1 MKRILKIIGIVWLL
15 LTIISVIVIK
25 RDTYKIYGGL
35 TEKVD
40 HTRWTPS
47 PEDYRIVNAK
57 ILSPQGDRFI
67 EGQTLVVR
75 DGVIAA
81 IDSSTQHTDS
91 KSYDAQGKYLIPG
104 LIDSHVHLWY
114 SENDLLLYIANGVTQ
129 IREMIG
135 ETHHLQWKEEIANG
149 RLGPD
154 MYVTSPRLG
163 SFGTMEGWFMRFTQ
177 KFNNVRTAAE
187 AQTYVRSMAEKG
199 YDGIKIYS
207 HLNKESYDA
216 ISEEIIQ
223 HDLDMVGHI
232 PWSTSWDDVY
242 ASNQNEIAHIEEV
255 MNAFRREYDTMEDSD
270 KESFLQ
276 YVTERSEAI
285 SERLIAEN
293 ISVTTTVWLT
303 QSFIEQQRDIQQVL
317 RDVELAYVNPGI
329 SEWNPF
335 IPGGLGWLPEV
346 NRYKIPDD
354 LSPEQREGRLAYF
367 DEYAKAA
374 GIILG
379 ILSQNGVNI
388 LAGTDANLP
397 AAVPGFS
404 LHDELIAM
412 QSSGMSPAEVLAAAT
427 IRPAQWLAINAGQ
440 IAHGKRANMVLL
452 DANPLIDIS
461 NTKMINTVFSNQKV
475 LERDQLDDILH
486 AVKSANDNSRKKD
499 ITDFN

>member
-1 MKRILKIIGIVWLL
+1 
-15 LTIISVIVIK
+15 
-25 RDTYKIYGGL
+25 
-35 TEKVD
+35 
-40 HTRWTPS
+40 
-47 PEDYRIVNAK
+47 
-57 ILSPQGDRFI
+57 
-67 EGQTLVVR
+67 
-75 DGVIAA
+75 
-81 IDSSTQHTDS
+81 
-91 KSYDAQGKYLIPG
+91 
-104 LIDSHVHLWY
+104 
-114 SENDLLLYIANGVTQ
+114 
-129 IREMIG
+129 
-135 ETHHLQWKEEIANG
+135 
-149 RLGPD
+149 
-154 MYVTSPRLG
+154 
-163 SFGTMEGWFMRFTQ
+163 
-177 KFNNVRTAAE
+177 
-187 AQTYVRSMAEKG
+187 
-199 YDGIKIYS
+199 
-207 HLNKESYDA
+207 
-216 ISEEIIQ
+216 
-223 HDLDMVGHI
+223 MVGHI

-255 MNAFRREYDTMEDSD
+255 MNAFRREYDTMEDSY

-285 SERLIAEN
+285 SERLIAED

-303 QSFIEQQRDIQQVL
+303 QSFIEQQRDIEQVL